1 MSKLSQLETLAQL
14 GLPTPPFESIA
25 HADFLSQNASLSTK
39 IKAPLAVRSSFEDED
54 GIEKSYAGHF
64 HTELDVEVEA
74 FREAVVKVFASY
86 PKPEGQKVI
95 VQEMIAAQYSGVLFA
110 YRKAVWKLEYV
121 PGAGENLVSGKLQ
134 PESML
139 LPRFAKRDLFWQKWF
154 PSWQIIQDKV
164 AAKML
169 HPALMRLSVHTQ
181 KLLAHYEQE
190 APYGLDIEF
199 CVDCDGKLYILQS
212 RPITTADDAEEV
224 LTSANHKE
232 ILPPHPSRFMTGLI
246 RDCSQDLFAYYQRM
260 DPSLSERDFIEL
272 ASGMPWINLSAL
284 LDVMTSWGLP
294 SALVCESV
302 GADDPYRIGL
312 RPWQSLSKIGVF
324 FRLLGDQ
331 IGIVGRTKKWVKNTG
346 QQLEQNLAARQN
358 IWELQA
364 DLAFKETYQD
374 MRKVYIDLVS
384 HMQALTAA
392 MSGPVKVLDK
402 LGVLS
407 KLMARSA
414 STEYLYAFQAYQG
427 GQMSW
432 AEFVDQYGHRGFYE
446 SDLGQARFA
455 ELSSPPAHAKAGSVP
470 RSGNHKSPWY
480 AFFFAPIISLIHTRE
495 WLRHESMR
503 FFFLL
508 RKELL
513 AHSPEAAD
521 FGQYYPEDWQSLLKG
536 ANPTI
541 STYEAQSGWD
551 LDSFLHNRVGR
562 RLPISSLTHIKSG
575 ENVQEGLGIYP
586 GKVRGQIWK
595 VSQASQGSI
604 EKPDFERSILLTE
617 SLDPGWIPYFVQV
630 DGVLSYVGGL
640 LSHASIILR
649 ESQKPAITQMPR
661 DWQFETG
668 DWVEMDGKTGEV
680 VLLEKLEQAPLG

>member
-1 MSKLSQLETLAQL
+1 MSKLSQLETLARL
-14 GLPTPPFESIA
+14 GLPTPAFESVA
-25 HADFLSQNASLSTK
+25 HADFLSQKASPSTRLK
-39 IKAPLAVRSSFEDED
+39 SPLAVRSTFEEED
-54 GIEKSYAGHF
+54 GSDKSYAGHF
-64 HTELDVEVEA
+64 HTELEVEPETL
-74 FREAVVKVFASY
+74 REALAKVFASY
-86 PKPEGQKVI
+86 PRPEGQKVI
-95 VQEMIAAQYSGVLFA
+95 VQEMIEAQYSGVLFA

-121 PGAGENLVSGKLQ
+121 PGPGENLVSGKVQ

-154 PSWQIIQDKV
+154 PSWQIIQEQE

-169 HPALMRLSVHTQ
+169 HPALMQLSVHTQ

-199 CVDCDGKLYILQS
+199 CVDQNGKLYLLQS
-212 RPITTADDAEEV
+212 RPITTPDDAEEV

-232 ILPPHPSRFMTGLI
+232 ILPPYPSRFMTGLI
-246 RDCSQDLFAYYQRM
+246 RDCSQELFAYYQRM
-260 DPSLSERDFIEL
+260 DPSLAERDFIEL
-272 ASGMPWINLSAL
+272 ASGMPWINLTAL

-331 IGIVGRTKKWVKNTG
+331 IGVVGRTKKWVRNTG
-346 QQLEQNLAARQN
+346 QQLEQNLEARQN

-364 DLAFKETYQD
+364 EIAFKETYQD
-374 MRKVYIDLVS
+374 MRKVYIELVS
-384 HMQALTAA
+384 HMQALTGA
-392 MSGPVKVLDK
+392 MSGPVKLLDK

-414 STEYLYAFQAYQG
+414 STEYLFAFQEYQS
-427 GQMSW
+427 GQMDW
-432 AEFVDQYGHRGFYE
+432 EQFVARYGHRGFYE

-455 ELSSPPAHAKAGSVP
+455 ELSTPPTQNTELSVP
-470 RSGNHKSPWY
+470 RSGSSKSPWY
-480 AFFFAPIISLIHTRE
+480 AFLFAPIINLIHTRE
-495 WLRHESMR
+495 WLRHETMR

-513 AHSPEAAD
+513 EHSPEGKD
-521 FGQYYPEDWQSLLKG
+521 FAQYYPEDWKRLLSG
-536 ANPTI
+536 ERPSI
-541 STYEAQSGWD
+541 DHYEEQSGWD

-562 RLPISSLTHIKSG
+562 RLPISSLTHVSSG
-575 ENVQEGLGIYP
+575 ENANEGLGIYP

-604 EKPDFERSILLTE
+604 KKPDFEHTILLTE

-668 DWVEMDGKTGEV
+668 DLVEMDGKTGEV
-680 VLLEKLEQAPLG
+680 VLLKKVEKASF